1 MIFSPKTVRVMVLV
15 AAASA
20 AAAVVPA
27 ASFASVNIAIGVS
40 VGTPPPALPVYAQ
53 PVIPGPGYIWTPGY
67 WAWGPA
73 GYYWVPGVWVMPPQ
87 VGVLWTPGY
96 WGWGGSAYVFHP
108 GYWGPHIGFYGGVNY
123 GYGYGGVGY
132 EGGYWNHGVFAY
144 NRSVNNI
151 TNVHV
156 TNVYNRTVVVNNV
169 NRVSYN
175 GGNGGVQVRASA
187 SEQAAYNE
195 HHFQPTQ
202 NQMSHEQAMR
212 NDRGQ
217 LASVNHGR
225 PQTMAMSA
233 VNERRDVQQQ
243 RIANGVSSGALTPHE
258 TRNIESREANINQQV
273 HNDRVANGGTLTPQE
288 RQQVNREQ
296 NNVSRS
302 INNQKHDGQTY
313 QPGPGEVGQRQANQQ
328 QRIANGVSSGQ
339 MSAKEAA
346 HAENRQQNINQQVHA
361 ERQANGGHLDQQQRQ
376 QVNHEQNHVSQQIQN
391 EKHNDQHAPR

>member
-1 MIFSPKTVRVMVLV
+1 MVLV
-15 AAASA
+15 AAATA
-20 AAAVVPA
+20 AAFVPT
-27 ASFASVNIAIGVS
+27 ASFGSVNIAIGVS

-73 GYYWVPGVWVMPPQ
+73 GYYWVPGVWVMPPA

-96 WGWGGSAYVFHP
+96 WGWGGSAYVFHA

-132 EGGYWNHGVFAY
+132 EGGYWRNGAFAY

-151 TNVHV
+151 NNVHI

-169 NRVSYN
+169 NHVSYN
-175 GGNGGVQVRASA
+175 GGRGGINVQANA
-187 SEQAAYNE
+187 SERAAINE
-195 HHFQPTQ
+195 RRFDATQ
-202 NQMSHEQAMR
+202 NQMSHQQSMQ

-225 PQTMAMSA
+225 PQTMAVSR
-233 VNERRDVQQQ
+233 VGERHDVQQQ
-243 RIANGVSSGALTPHE
+243 RVANGVSSGALTPHE
-258 TRNIESREANINQQV
+258 TRNIEAKQAAINQQV
-273 HNDRVANGGTLTPQE
+273 HNDRAANGGTLTPEQ

-296 NNVSRS
+296 NRTSQQ
-302 INNQKHDGQTY
+302 IYNQKHDGQTFN
-313 QPGPGEVGQRQANQQ
+313 PGNSEVGQRQANQQ

-339 MSAKEAA
+339 MNAGEAA
-346 HAENRQQNINQQVHA
+346 RAENRQQNINRQTQA
-361 ERQANGGHLDQQQRQ
+361 ERQANGGHLDHQERQ
-376 QVNHEQNHVSQQIQN
+376 QANREQNRASQQIHN
-391 EKHNDQHAPR
+391 EKHN

>member
-1 MIFSPKTVRVMVLV
+1 MVL

-20 AAAVVPA
+20 AAFVPA
-27 ASFASVNIAIGVS
+27 VSFASVNIAIGVS

-73 GYYWVPGVWVMPPQ
+73 GYYWVPGVWVTPPQ

-151 TNVHV
+151 SNVHV

-175 GGNGGVQVRASA
+175 GGHGGVQTRASA

-195 HHFQPTQ
+195 HHFQPTS
-202 NQMSHEQAMR
+202 NQLSHEHAMQ

-225 PQTMAMSA
+225 PQTMAMSR
-233 VNERRDVQQQ
+233 V
-243 RIANGVSSGALTPHE
+243 
-258 TRNIESREANINQQV
+258 
-273 HNDRVANGGTLTPQE
+273 NDRRG
-288 RQQVNREQ
+288 
-296 NNVSRS
+296 
-302 INNQKHDGQTY
+302 D
-313 QPGPGEVGQRQANQQ
+313 QQ

-339 MSAKEAA
+339 LTPHEAQHLENQQA
-346 HAENRQQNINQQVHA
+346 HINQQVQA
-361 ERQANGGHLDQQQRQ
+361 ERQANGGHLNQQERQ
-376 QVNHEQNHVSQQIQN
+376 QANHEQNHASQQIHN
-391 EKHNDQHAPR
+391 EKHN